1 MILSFIYTVFALFT
15 FHALVAYGGPEGLY
29 LISFF
34 FFFASVYIRID
45 FLPLKLGVISTAKTA
60 HHQGAN
66 NERPKLLQKLFC
78 DTFLRSVKA
87 LGN

>member
-1 MILSFIYTVFALFT
+1 MIFSFVYTVFALFT
-15 FHALVAYGGPEGLY
+15 FHVLVAYRGPEGLY

-34 FFFASVYIRID
+34 FFASVYTRID